1 MYCLDTNIWS
11 YILRQPNKALIRNLS
26 SKKTAD
32 LCLAELTRAE
42 LLYGALKSSQATHLR
57 QRINELL
64 SPYSHLPFGGE
75 AAEHYADIRMRLE
88 KAGKPISPNDLIIAA
103 TARAA
108 GATLVTA
115 NLREFSRV
123 PGLKCRDWTAD

>member
-42 LLYGALKSSQATHLR
+42 LLYGALRSGQASHLR

-64 SPYSHLPFGGE
+64 SPYTHLPFGGE
-75 AAEHYADIRMRLE
+75 AAVHYADIRMRLE
-88 KAGKPISPNDLIIAA
+88 KSGKPISPNDLIIAA

-123 PGLKCRDWTAD
+123 PSLKCRDWTAD